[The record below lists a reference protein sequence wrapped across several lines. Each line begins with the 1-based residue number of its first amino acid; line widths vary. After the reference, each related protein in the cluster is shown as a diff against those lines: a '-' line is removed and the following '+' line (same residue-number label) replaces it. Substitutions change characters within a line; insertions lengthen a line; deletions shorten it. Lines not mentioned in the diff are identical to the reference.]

1 MNDSEVMNI
10 MIRNNI
16 VYNSDTGLTITR
28 AEGSF
33 LWDDRERKI
42 LDFSSGWNV
51 ANLGWNHPEIAAAMI
66 EQIQKNVY
74 VPMETGEEIQYKYAE
89 ALLGA
94 LPKELDV
101 VSRVTS
107 GTEANEQAI
116 KIARVATGRK
126 KIVGF
131 YDTYHGQSLG
141 DISIGYRPEQVT
153 KIAPLVPE
161 FFKIDYPST
170 FLTKKSEPETLADF
184 LTVLE
189 DVLKNKDVAALVTE
203 PGIITGFGSAY
214 VAPRGF
220 LTGVRKLTEQYGTVL
235 ILDEVGTGFSR
246 TGKLFGMNHEGVVPD
261 IATFAKGISNGGAAI
276 GAVAA
281 RRGII
286 EPAHRDA
293 ILISTFGWTPVACA
307 AALATVQV
315 HLRDKVW
322 EQSAQKGEWLMKIL
336 SERLKDHPNVG
347 EIRGIGLEIA
357 VVFVNNKT
365 AMEPDIF
372 FADKVVRTS
381 LANNLFLNLGH
392 AGSIQLMPP
401 LTILQEDLEEG
412 VNVFVKSVEQ
422 VSS

>member
-1 MNDSEVMNI
+1 
-10 MIRNNI
+10 MIKNQI
-16 VYNSDTGLTITR
+16 TYHSDWLFTVKR
-28 AEGSF
+28 AEGCYF
-33 LWDDRERKI
+33 WDQNDRKI

-51 ANLGWNHPEIAAAMI
+51 ANLGWNHTEIAEAMI
-66 EQIQKNVY
+66 AQIKKNVY
-74 VPMETGEEIQYKYAE
+74 VPMEMGEEIQYEYAKT
-89 ALLGA
+89 LLGA
-94 LPKELDV
+94 LPKELNV

-116 KIARVATGRK
+116 KIARAATGRK
-126 KIVGF
+126 KIIGF

-141 DISIGYRPEQVT
+141 DISIGYRPEYVT

-161 FFKIDYPST
+161 FFKLDYPST
-170 FLTKKSEPETLADF
+170 FLTKKSESETLADF
-184 LTVLE
+184 FTILE

-214 VAPRGF
+214 VAPSGF
-220 LTGVRKLTEQYGTVL
+220 LTGIRKLTEQYGTLL

-281 RRGII
+281 KREII
-286 EPAHRDA
+286 EPAQADA

-307 AALATVQV
+307 AALATLQV
-315 HLRDKVW
+315 HMREKVW

-336 SERLKDHPNVG
+336 SERLKDHPKVG
-347 EIRGIGLEIA
+347 EIRGMGLEVG
-357 VVFVNNKT
+357 VVFVNNKNE
-365 AMEPDIF
+365 MEPDIN
-372 FADKVVRTS
+372 FADKVVRKAR
-381 LANNLFLNLGH
+381 ANNLFLNLGH

-401 LTILQEDLEEG
+401 LITPQNTLEEG
-412 VNVFVKSVEQ
+412 LNLFIESIQQTK
-422 VSS
+422 